1 LGVIPICELKT
12 TPCNGFK
19 NTKWRS
25 HFVFWYKIVHKY
37 YPYMFTNRLTFN
49 QKYFYLTVVLF
60 LIEVFIAI
68 FINDQF
74 IRPFVGDVLVVILI
88 YCFVKSFWKVRANV
102 AALSVFG
109 FACAI
114 EGLQYLNLVDI
125 LGLRQNK
132 ILATIIGT
140 TFDWKDILAYALGT
154 AIILVWEKR

>member
-1 LGVIPICELKT
+1 MCRSSIFCFNFFQTPI
-12 TPCNGFK
+12 
-19 NTKWRS
+19 
-25 HFVFWYKIVHKY
+25 
-37 YPYMFTNRLTFN
+37 TNRLTFN

-60 LIEVFIAI
+60 LIEVFIAL

-154 AIILVWEKR
+154 AIILVWESR

>member
-1 LGVIPICELKT
+1 
-12 TPCNGFK
+12 
-19 NTKWRS
+19 
-25 HFVFWYKIVHKY
+25 
-37 YPYMFTNRLTFN
+37 MFTNRLTFN

-60 LIEVFIAI
+60 LIEVFIAL

-140 TFDWKDILAYALGT
+140 TFDLKDILAYALGT
-154 AIILVWEKR
+154 AIILVWERR

>member
-1 LGVIPICELKT
+1 
-12 TPCNGFK
+12 
-19 NTKWRS
+19 
-25 HFVFWYKIVHKY
+25 
-37 YPYMFTNRLTFN
+37 MFTNRLTFN

-60 LIEVFIAI
+60 LIEVFIAL

-114 EGLQYLNLVDI
+114 E
-125 LGLRQNK
+125 
-132 ILATIIGT
+132 
-140 TFDWKDILAYALGT
+140 
-154 AIILVWEKR
+154 